1 MGSGLKAENMTGIR
15 ARERAQGSEEWDQG
29 SQGFWALIR
38 ETESDLYSTESDL
51 YIFFARNG
59 EEEKGQKEIL
69 WQSKVCKYFLDLL
82 LARVLA

>member
-1 MGSGLKAENMTGIR
+1 MNLKSIFSLCNATP
-15 ARERAQGSEEWDQG
+15 ERAVNARRQRKR
-29 SQGFWALIR
+29 I
-38 ETESDLYSTESDL
+38 ESDL